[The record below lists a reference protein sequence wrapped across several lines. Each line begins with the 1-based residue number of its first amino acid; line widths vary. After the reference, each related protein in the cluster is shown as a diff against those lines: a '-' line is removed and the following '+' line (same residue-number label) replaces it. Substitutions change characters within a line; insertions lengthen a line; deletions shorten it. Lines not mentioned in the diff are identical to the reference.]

1 MADDHYSRP
10 PRPSNPLARP
20 QSARRAPPSG
30 GDPLAELARL
40 IGQSDPYAGFTQ
52 TPSSAG
58 STGRHAHDARSEE
71 SGWRGTAEAYP
82 PRHDPYAQHPNHQDG
97 YGANAPSNPPYSDQA
112 YTPPHAPAQG
122 YSDPHY
128 GDHGY
133 SDQNYSDQNYNEPY
147 YGDQNYAGGAA
158 DQDERYAPDGYAP
171 QSYPPQAYGDPQY
184 PERAH
189 DARFAAAQP
198 DVPQFASP
206 QYDDKPYPA
215 YDNQLYAAQAPAF
228 PPALGDPHAAHRH
241 AAPNEQGYPGAYDND
256 PNSPAYG
263 APYYQHEAAP
273 EIEETPARRRGGLVT
288 VLAVLAL
295 AVVGTAAA
303 FGYRAVFAPAGTRVP
318 PPVIK
323 ADTTPSK
330 IVPANDAAKPIQD
343 RVGDR
348 AQIERIINREE
359 QPVDVNTA
367 RAGTPRVVFPGP
379 NPIAPLPN
387 SPIPQSPTAQA
398 PTLTGSAPAAS
409 TEPKKVRTVTIRS
422 DQPDLAAAAN
432 ATAAATSAPRTS
444 APSGVLPEDDQRNA
458 ARAQASASS
467 GPLSLSPGTVQS
479 AQRSAPMRTASAP
492 AANGGG
498 YSVQV
503 TSQRS
508 EGEAQ
513 AAFAALQAK
522 FPSVLGNRQALI
534 RRADL
539 GEKGTYYRAQIP
551 FGSQGDAADFC
562 TSLRSAGGQCVIQ
575 RN

>member
-20 QSARRAPPSG
+20 QSARRTPPSG

-40 IGQSDPYAGFTQ
+40 IGQSDPYAAYAQ
-52 TPSSAG
+52 TPPSAG
-58 STGRHAHDARSEE
+58 SAGTQRPYAQDEE
-71 SGWRGTAEAYP
+71 SGWRGAPDPYSSQQ
-82 PRHDPYAQHPNHQDG
+82 DPYAQQSDYQDG
-97 YGANAPSNPPYSDQA
+97 YGADAAYNPPPAYQDQSYPAPQAGAQDYGSGYGDQA
-112 YTPPHAPAQG
+112 Y
-122 YSDPHY
+122 
-128 GDHGY
+128 
-133 SDQNYSDQNYNEPY
+133 NDQNYNEPY
-147 YGDQNYAGGAA
+147 YGDQHYAGGAPH
-158 DQDERYAPDGYAP
+158 QDRHYAPEGYAP
-171 QSYPPQAYGDPQY
+171 QSYPPQSYPDPQY
-184 PERAH
+184 SERMH
-189 DARFAAAQP
+189 DARYGDAQQP
-198 DVPQFASP
+198 EVPQFASP

-215 YDNQLYAAQAPAF
+215 YDNQLYANQAPAF
-228 PPALGDPHAAHRH
+228 PPAHGDPHAAHRQPV
-241 AAPNEQGYPGAYDND
+241 PNGQGYSGAYYND
-256 PNSPAYG
+256 PNAPAFG
-263 APYYQHEAAP
+263 APYYHEAAP
-273 EIEETPARRRGGLVT
+273 EAEEAPARRRGGLVT

-323 ADTTPSK
+323 ADTSPSK
-330 IVPANDAAKPIQD
+330 IVPANDKPIQD

-367 RAGTPRVVFPGP
+367 RAGAPRVVFPGP

-387 SPIPQSPTAQA
+387 SPIPQSPATQASTPTGTAA
-398 PTLTGSAPAAS
+398 AAS

-422 DQPDLAAAAN
+422 DQPELAAAAN
-432 ATAAATSAPRTS
+432 ATAAATSAPR
-444 APSGVLPEDDQRNA
+444 ANIPSGVLPEDDPRNA
-458 ARAQASASS
+458 ARAQAGTQASH
-467 GPLSLSPGTVQS
+467 GPLSLSPSTVQS
-479 AQRSAPMRTASAP
+479 AQRAAPVRTASAP
-492 AANGGG
+492 AASGGG

-513 AAFAALQAK
+513 AAYAALQAK

-551 FGSQGDAADFC
+551 FGSQGEAADFC
-562 TSLRSAGGQCVIQ
+562 TNLRSAGGQCVIQ

>member
-20 QSARRAPPSG
+20 QSTRRAPLSG

-40 IGQSDPYAGFTQ
+40 IGQSDPYAEYPQ
-52 TPSSAG
+52 TPPSAG
-58 STGRHAHDARSEE
+58 SQAHYARDEE

-82 PRHDPYAQHPNHQDG
+82 PQHDPYAQHPNHQDG
-97 YGANAPSNPPYSDQA
+97 YRAPAPYDPPYSHPDQA
-112 YTPPHAPAQG
+112 YAPAHAPQG
-122 YSDPHY
+122 YSDPDY
-128 GDHGY
+128 GNQGY
-133 SDQNYSDQNYNEPY
+133 AGQNYGEQNYSEPY
-147 YGDQNYAGGAA
+147 YGDQNFAAGAA
-158 DQDERYAPDGYAP
+158 DQDRRYAPENYAP
-171 QSYPPQAYGDPQY
+171 QSYPPQAYADPQY
-184 PERAH
+184 SERTH
-189 DARFAAAQP
+189 DAHYAAAQP

-215 YDNQLYAAQAPAF
+215 YDNQLYAAQTPAF
-228 PPALGDPHAAHRH
+228 PAYDPHAPQH
-241 AAPNEQGYPGAYDND
+241 AAPNGQGYPGAYHDD

-273 EIEETPARRRGGLVT
+273 ETEEVPARRRGGLVT

-303 FGYRAVFAPAGTRVP
+303 FGYRAVFAPTGTRVP

-323 ADTTPSK
+323 ADTAPSK

-367 RAGTPRVVFPGP
+367 RAGAPRVVFPGP

-387 SPIPQSPTAQA
+387 SPIPPSPTAQA
-398 PTLTGSAPAAS
+398 SPPTGSAPATS
-409 TEPKKVRTVTIRS
+409 TEPKKIRTVTIRS

-432 ATAAATSAPRTS
+432 APATASAPRTN
-444 APSGVLPEDDQRNA
+444 APAGVLPEDT
-458 ARAQASASS
+458 RAQAMASASS

-479 AQRSAPMRTASAP
+479 AQRAAAPMRTASAP

-551 FGSQGDAADFC
+551 FGSQGEAADFC

>member
-20 QSARRAPPSG
+20 QSERRAPPSG

-40 IGQSDPYAGFTQ
+40 IGQSDPYAAYSR
-52 TPSSAG
+52 TPSHSGTNGPQPNYAQDDG
-58 STGRHAHDARSEE
+58 SDWRARPEPYS
-71 SGWRGTAEAYP
+71 P
-82 PRHDPYAQHPNHQDG
+82 QHDPYAQQQPDYQGDS
-97 YGANAPSNPPYSDQA
+97 YGANPSHNPPFSYPDPSYSA
-112 YTPPHAPAQG
+112 PHAPAQG
-122 YSDPHY
+122 YDDRH
-128 GDHGY
+128 Y
-133 SDQNYSDQNYNEPY
+133 SDQTYNDRDYNEPY
-147 YGDQNYAGGAA
+147 YDDRHHAGGA
-158 DQDERYAPDGYAP
+158 QQNPSYAPESYAP
-171 QSYPPQAYGDPQY
+171 QSYAPQAYPDPQY
-184 PERAH
+184 PTRAH
-189 DARFAAAQP
+189 DPRYVDPHPA
-198 DVPQFASP
+198 VPQFASP

-215 YDNQLYAAQAPAF
+215 YDNSLYGRQAPAF
-228 PPALGDPHAAHRH
+228 PPAQGDEAHRY
-241 AAPNEQGYPGAYDND
+241 AAPLGQDYPGAPYDD
-256 PNSPAYG
+256 PNAPAYG
-263 APYYQHEAAP
+263 APYYHPEAAP
-273 EIEETPARRRGGLVT
+273 EAEAPARRRGGLVT
-288 VLAVLAL
+288 VLAVMAL

-303 FGYRAVFAPAGTRVP
+303 FGYRAIFAPSGTRMP

-330 IVPANDAAKPIQD
+330 IVPTSDKPIQD

-367 RAGTPRVVFPGP
+367 RASAPRVVFPGP

-387 SPIPQSPTAQA
+387 SPIPPNPTAQA
-398 PTLTGSAPAAS
+398 PAQTGSAAAAS
-409 TEPKKVRTVTIRS
+409 TEPKKIRTVTIRS
-422 DQPDLAAAAN
+422 DQPELAAAAQ
-432 ATAAATSAPRTS
+432 ATSAASAPR
-444 APSGVLPEDDQRNA
+444 ANVPSGVLPEDDPRTTS
-458 ARAQASASS
+458 RAQPSAPASS
-467 GPLSLSPGTVQS
+467 GPLSLSPSTVQS
-479 AQRSAPMRTASAP
+479 AQQRTAPVRTASAP
-492 AANGGG
+492 AANVGG

-508 EGEAQ
+508 ESEAQ

-551 FGSQGDAADFC
+551 FGSQGEAADFC
-562 TSLRSAGGQCVIQ
+562 TSLRNAGGQCVIQ